1 MAQGSCVNTR
11 RDVSALSMGLSAS
24 DSVPGKSRAEP
35 NWDPAWVLREL
46 GSGADQSSDPAGPY
60 GWDGMRKLCLNNA
73 NGEAI
78 KIDGAGVWESS
89 DIFLVIASFLLCVV
103 FVSKT
108 LK

>member
-1 MAQGSCVNTR
+1 MQ
-11 RDVSALSMGLSAS
+11 
-24 DSVPGKSRAEP
+24 
-35 NWDPAWVLREL
+35 
-46 GSGADQSSDPAGPY
+46 SGALIQQDHT
-60 GWDGMRKLCLNNA
+60 DGMGCESSVFNDA